1 MLILRGDVMAE
12 RTVLFGAGLGAWN
25 GADVGAVA
33 ETVMLAQLADS
44 LDLDLFSVAD
54 HPYFADRLD
63 AWATLAFLLGHTTR
77 IGGVVTVTNLPS
89 RPAPMVA
96 RAASSLSVLS
106 GRRIVLGLGAG
117 FLWDEIVKL
126 GVPRLEPGA
135 AVDALAE
142 AITLIRALTGGGE
155 PVTFDGACYRVS
167 GVVPAAEPAP
177 PIWTGSVHPKSLAV
191 TGRLADGWV
200 PSRGSD
206 WLSPLYRQSRPII
219 DKAADAAGRDPAA
232 VATVYNFGGRITPEP
247 LPATRDDDG
256 RWIGGSAGQWIE
268 ELTGAVLEHQA
279 GGFFYRGTDDT
290 PPAAALQR
298 WAEEVVPAVRAA
310 VASG

>member
-1 MLILRGDVMAE
+1 MTE
-12 RTVLFGAGLGAWN
+12 RAVLFGAGLGAWN
-25 GADVGAVA
+25 GADLGAVA
-33 ETVMLAQLADS
+33 EIVALAQLADS

-63 AWATLAFLLGHTTR
+63 AYATLAYLLGRTTR
-77 IGGVVTVTNLPS
+77 VVGVVTVTNLPS
-89 RPAPMVA
+89 RPAPMLA
-96 RAASSLSVLS
+96 RAVSSLSALS

-135 AVDALAE
+135 AVHALAE
-142 AITLIRALTGGGE
+142 AISLIRALSGGGE
-155 PVTFDGACYRVS
+155 AVTLDGSRYQVS
-167 GVVPAAEPAP
+167 GLVPAAEPAP
-177 PIWTGSVHPKSLAV
+177 PIWTGSVGPKSLAV

-219 DKAADAAGRDPAA
+219 DEAAVAAGRDTAA
-232 VATVYNFGGRITPEP
+232 IVTVYNFGGRITPDP
-247 LPATRDDDG
+247 LPATRDDAG
-256 RWIGGSAGQWIE
+256 RWIGGSAAQWIE
-268 ELTGAVLEHQA
+268 ELTGAVLQHQA
-279 GGFFYRGTDDT
+279 GCFLFRGTDDT
-290 PPAAALQR
+290 PPAVALQR

-310 VASG
+310 VAAG